1 VEYQSNR
8 IENQLFGLAM
18 GPSTSVK
25 CYNGYYV
32 NGFKFHTQSY
42 GCFKKTM
49 NSGVCVKG
57 SCYDD
62 NKHDY
67 YGMLKEVVRLKYL
80 RSKCKLFLFKCNWYD
95 TKRGIRVHRSNGLVE
110 IKHTSRLHGN
120 EDFVL
125 AQQCQQ
131 VYYTYPPDNKSSEWW
146 TIIKTTAR
154 SCYNVDMGEFIE
166 DENNVRTI
174 INVQG

>member
-1 VEYQSNR
+1 MEYQSNG

-32 NGFKFHTQSY
+32 NGFKFHTQHY
-42 GCFKKTM
+42 GRFKKTM

-62 NKHDY
+62 DERDY

-80 RSKCKLFLFKCNWYD
+80 GVSASYLCLNVI
-95 TKRGIRVHRSNGLVE
+95 GMIQNEGLE
-110 IKHTSRLHGN
+110 CIL
-120 EDFVL
+120 
-125 AQQCQQ
+125 
-131 VYYTYPPDNKSSEWW
+131 
-146 TIIKTTAR
+146 
-154 SCYNVDMGEFIE
+154 
-166 DENNVRTI
+166 
-174 INVQG
+174 

>member
-32 NGFKFHTQSY
+32 NSFKFHTQSY
-42 GCFKKTM
+42 GRFKKTM
-49 NSGVCVKG
+49 NSAVCVKG

-62 NKHDY
+62 NERDY

-80 RSKCKLFLFKCNWYD
+80 GSKCKLFLFKCNWYD

-120 EDFVL
+120 EDFML

-146 TIIKTTAR
+146 T
-154 SCYNVDMGEFIE
+154 VL
-166 DENNVRTI
+166 
-174 INVQG
+174 